1 MPGLNKSFLF
11 VCFYFMKKIKT
22 PELDSLMQV
31 RVVEKSHKSGLMLC
45 MSPEWVSQLPSGW
58 IKGRLTG
65 KE

>member
-45 MSPEWVSQLPSGW
+45 MSPEWVSQLPSG
-58 IKGRLTG
+58 
-65 KE
+65 